1 MARNKELSDLKLI
14 AMAIKRTFQDIPL
27 VDIGKADQQSYLS
40 ALASIRDTGW
50 QDLLKSKRILIIS
63 EAGAGKT
70 YECRAQQKA
79 LWGNGEP
86 AFFLEL
92 SELAKC
98 KLPEMLVSEEE
109 RRLKEWMNSQSDI
122 ATFFLDSIDEL
133 KISQGSFKQAL
144 VNLRKG
150 IFDLLGRARI
160 VITTRP
166 TSFDINLVHEIL
178 KVPPQQ
184 GGDGSG
190 EIFAQIAMHGSTK
203 QKDGKDDE
211 SPPDFRTVALLPL
224 SDEEIMVFAHEQ
236 NIDNPHE
243 LLESLQKNNALEF
256 ARRPQDLIELC
267 EDWRVEKRIR
277 KHAEQVYTN
286 VRIKLKP
293 RDDRQEP
300 CALSM
305 DKAIDGASRLALAML
320 VTRRFTVRHDAA
332 KDTIGDDVAL
342 DPATILSDWNSE
354 EIKVLLERPLFG
366 FANYGRVRFH
376 HRSVVEYLAAKRLSD
391 RRKKGMKAR
400 ALQQLI
406 FAETKGKTIVRPS
419 KRPVAGWLALEESM
433 IFEMLRDHEPAVLL
447 SEGDPESLT
456 TFQRTEALRAYVERY
471 GKGGW
476 RGLEIPQIQ
485 IHRFTSPEMA
495 SEVNCLWNAGIENQ
509 EIREILLDMIGMGQ
523 VSECSDI
530 AYDSA
535 QNSSSSNGERLHA
548 LKALAQLDDPRLEAV
563 VAEIAEKASTLPD
576 TIARGA
582 LYLLFPKHLTA
593 TQFCDILAEIKVKS
607 IDSLRWQLPHL
618 VSEAELNG
626 FALND
631 LRDRLSELLSDGL
644 RWQSIRPHFISNY
657 SHACSALA
665 ATCIRGLKTGQIV
678 DWLQPSAL
686 ALWLC
691 DPNTEHDEVFKQLSQ
706 MLAELP
712 AKYQELLFW
721 TVDTMLQSVH
731 PIDDPWERLYAIAFR
746 DYCFQLD
753 RVRDKNWIESALAD
767 SARSFS
773 DRSMLLEA
781 AIQLTAR
788 QENRDKLIVELKPLV
803 VDRPE
808 LLAMIDKRRAKLF
821 KQDQDC
827 RHWEMEDAK
836 RKKKQERKEKKAY
849 ASWLMLWRE
858 VTEDC
863 DIAFS
868 PEKSENTTWNLWRVM
883 NQAGNEQ
890 WNRRFIETQFDKETA
905 DQLRLALM
913 KQWRNDFPT
922 LPSERPNESRGT
934 TLVRWSQGLAGI
946 YAEAEDPQW
955 ASRLSEK
962 EAQLAARYALMEL
975 NGLPLW
981 LDALVCVHPD
991 KVDPTLGEELTWE
1004 LNSPTDAQRHSMLLQ
1019 SIGYASNNVIKVFL
1033 PRLWNWLKA
1042 NSNVI
1047 CEGEKREGEVRRLK
1061 MVVEIL
1067 VKHGDL
1073 EIRNQIRSIA
1083 KRRLREDIPLSFA
1096 AVWMPALMLLDAQ
1109 QGVDALEKRIEKLI
1123 PEQYSE
1129 ADTWFSILFG
1139 ECDNGLNLNA
1149 PQQFTPDLLLR
1160 LLQLSYRHVRPVEDI
1175 QHDGVDHPD
1184 LRDNAERVRNA
1195 ILMALL
1201 NAKGE
1206 RGWLTKLEI
1215 MDDPL
1220 FKDMKDRILAI
1231 AEERWAEEIDTDIY
1245 DDVQAIDLDTKGEAS
1260 PSTNEAMFNV
1270 MVGRLED
1277 IDELLLSDE
1286 SPRALWAGISVETVM
1301 RQTIARELNN
1311 QANGMYRVNQEAVT
1325 GDEKKTDIRLCSI
1338 ITDHEAVIELK
1349 LADKKYTAKEL
1360 RNRIKNQLVKKYM
1373 APENRRSG
1381 CLLIALAKEKTWKHP
1396 DNNSRIDFS
1405 TLIGLLCEEAKH
1417 IMDKM
1422 GGLHLHVHAFDLRPR
1437 LPIEAKKS
1445 KKRF

>member
-1 MARNKELSDLKLI
+1 
-14 AMAIKRTFQDIPL
+14 MAIKRTFLDIPL
-27 VDIGKADQQSYLS
+27 EDIGKADQQSYLS
-40 ALASIRDTGW
+40 ALGSFRDTGW

-70 YECRAQQKA
+70 YECREQQKA

-98 KLPEMLVSEEE
+98 KLPEMLVGEEE
-109 RRLKEWMNSQSDI
+109 RRLKEWIDAQSDI

-150 IFDLLGRARI
+150 IFDQLGRARI

-166 TSFDINLVHEIL
+166 TSFDINLVREIL

-190 EIFAQIAMHGSTK
+190 EIFAQIAMHGNADK
-203 QKDGKDDE
+203 HNGGNKEQKH
-211 SPPDFRTVALLPL
+211 PVPRTVALLPL
-224 SDEEIMVFAHEQ
+224 SDKQIMEFARGR
-236 NIDNPHE
+236 NVDNPAE
-243 LLESLQKNNALEF
+243 FLEALKKNNAQEF

-277 KHAEQVYTN
+277 KHAEQAYTN
-286 VRIKLKP
+286 IRIKLKP
-293 RDDRQEP
+293 RDDRQES

-342 DPATILSDWNSE
+342 DPVTILSDWNSE

-376 HRSVVEYLAAKRLSD
+376 HRSVAEYLAAKRLSD

-400 ALQQLI
+400 ALKQLI

-419 KRPVAGWLALEESM
+419 KRSVAGWLALEESM
-433 IFEMLRDHEPAVLL
+433 IFELLRDHEPAVML

-456 TFQRTEALRAYVERY
+456 TSQRVEALRAYVERY

-485 IHRFTSPEMA
+485 IHRFASPELA
-495 SEVNCLWNAGIENQ
+495 SEINRLWSAGIENQ
-509 EIREILLDMIGMGQ
+509 EIRELLLDMIGMGLI
-523 VSECSDI
+523 SECSDI

-535 QNSSSSNGERLHA
+535 RNSISSNAERLA
-548 LKALAQLDDPRLEAV
+548 AFKALSQLDDPHLESV
-563 VAEIAEKASTLPD
+563 VSEIVENASTLPD

-582 LYLLFPKHLTA
+582 LYLFFPKHLTA
-593 TQFCDILAEIKVKS
+593 TQFCKILAGIKVKRS
-607 IDSLRWQLPHL
+607 IDMLSWKLTRLI
-618 VSEAELNG
+618 SEAELNG

-631 LRDRLSELLSDGL
+631 FRDRLSELLSDGL
-644 RWQSIRPHFISNY
+644 RWQSIRPHFISD
-657 SHACSALA
+657 HLHGCSALA
-665 ATCIRGLKTGQIV
+665 AACIRGLKTGQIV
-678 DWLQPSAL
+678 DWLQPSVL
-686 ALWLC
+686 AFRLH
-691 DPNTEHDEVFKQLSQ
+691 DPNTEHDEVFKQLGQ

-721 TVDTMLQSVH
+721 TEDTLLQSVH
-731 PIDDPWERLYAIAFR
+731 PIDDPWDRLFAIAFR
-746 DYCFQLD
+746 NYIFQLD
-753 RVRDKNWIESALAD
+753 YVRDKDWIESSLAD
-767 SARSFS
+767 ATRSLA
-773 DRSMLLEA
+773 DRSLLLEA
-781 AIQLTAR
+781 AIRLIVR
-788 QENRDKLIVELKPLV
+788 QEKKYDLIADLIPMIS
-803 VDRPE
+803 DRPE
-808 LLAMIDKRRAKLF
+808 LLAMIEESRDKFAKNDQENRRIEIQDAQR
-821 KQDQDC
+821 KQ
-827 RHWEMEDAK
+827 
-836 RKKKQERKEKKAY
+836 KQERTEKKAF
-849 ASWLMLWRE
+849 ASWVGLWRE

-863 DIAFS
+863 DTAFS
-868 PEKSENTTWNLWRVM
+868 AEKSEYTVWNLWRVM

-890 WNRRFIETQFDKETA
+890 WNRRFIETQFDKKTA

-913 KQWRNDFPT
+913 KQWRNDFST

-934 TLVRWSQGLAGI
+934 TLVRWNQGLAGI

-981 LDALVCVHPD
+981 LDALVRVHPD
-991 KVDPTLGEELTWE
+991 AVDATLGEELTWE
-1004 LNSPTDAQRHSMLLQ
+1004 LNSPTDAQWHSMLLQ
-1019 SIGYASNNVIKVFL
+1019 SIGYASNTVIKVFL

-1073 EIRNQIRSIA
+1073 EIRNQICSIA

-1096 AVWMPALMLLDAQ
+1096 AVWMPALMLLEAKR
-1109 QGVDALEKRIEKLI
+1109 GVDALEKRVEKI
-1123 PEQYSE
+1123 SPAQYSE
-1129 ADTWFSILFG
+1129 VVKWFSILFG
-1139 ECDNGLNLNA
+1139 ERDNGLNLNDS
-1149 PQQFTPDLLLR
+1149 QFTPDLLLR
-1160 LLQLSYRHVRPVEDI
+1160 LLRLSYLHARPTEDI
-1175 QHDGVDHPD
+1175 QHDGAYSPD
-1184 LRDNAERVRNA
+1184 FPDNAERVRNA

-1206 RGWLTKLEI
+1206 KAWLAKLEVVA
-1215 MDDPL
+1215 DPM
-1220 FKDMKDRILAI
+1220 FKNLKDRILAI
-1231 AEERWAEEIDTDIY
+1231 AEERLAEEMDIDDY
-1245 DDVQAIDLDTKGEAS
+1245 AQAIALDKKFDAP

-1270 MVGRLED
+1270 MVSRLED
-1277 IDELLLSDE
+1277 IDELLLSDA
-1286 SPRALWAGISVETVM
+1286 SPRALWAEIAEETVM
-1301 RQTIARELNN
+1301 RRAIARELDI
-1311 QANGMYRVNQEAVT
+1311 QANDMYRVNQEAVT
-1325 GDEKKTDIRLCSI
+1325 GDEKETDIRLHSI
-1338 ITDHEAVIELK
+1338 IPDHEAVIELK
-1349 LADKKYTAKEL
+1349 LANKKYTAKEL
-1360 RNRIKNQLVKKYM
+1360 RNTIKNQLVKKYM
-1373 APENRRSG
+1373 APENRQSG
-1381 CLLIALAKEKTWKHP
+1381 CLLITLAKDKKWKHP
-1396 DNNSRIDFS
+1396 DNDARIDFD
-1405 TLIGLLCEEAKH
+1405 TLIGLLRDEAERV
-1417 IMDKM
+1417 MDSI
-1422 GGLHLHVHAFDLRPR
+1422 GGLRLHVHALDLRPR

>member
-1 MARNKELSDLKLI
+1 MT
-14 AMAIKRTFQDIPL
+14 IKRTFQDIPSE
-27 VDIGKADQQSYLS
+27 DINKADQQSYLS

-70 YECRAQQKA
+70 HECREQQKA
-79 LWGNGEP
+79 LWGKGEP

-98 KLPEMLVSEEE
+98 KLPEMLVGEEE
-109 RRLKEWMNSQSDI
+109 ERLKEWIDSQSDI

-150 IFDLLGRARI
+150 IFDQLGRARI

-178 KVPPQQ
+178 KVPLQQ

-190 EIFAQIAMHGSTK
+190 EIFAQIAMHGSAK
-203 QKDGKDDE
+203 QTDGKDDE

-224 SDEEIMVFAHEQ
+224 SDEDIMVFAHEQ

-243 LLESLQKNNALEF
+243 LLDSLRKNNAQEF

-286 VRIKLKP
+286 IRIKLKP

-300 CALSM
+300 CVLSM

-320 VTRRFTVRHDAA
+320 VTRRFTARHDAA

-376 HRSVVEYLAAKRLSD
+376 HRSVAEYLAAKRLSD
-391 RRKKGMKAR
+391 RRKKGIKAR
-400 ALQQLI
+400 ALKQLI

-433 IFEMLRDHEPAVLL
+433 IFELLRDHEPAVLL

-456 TFQRTEALRAYVERY
+456 TSQRAEALRAYVERY

-485 IHRFTSPEMA
+485 IHRFASPELA
-495 SEVNCLWNAGIENQ
+495 SEINRLWSAGIENQ
-509 EIREILLDMIGMGQ
+509 EIRELLLDMIGMGRI
-523 VSECSDI
+523 SECSDI

-535 QNSSSSNGERLHA
+535 RNSSSSNGERLHA
-548 LKALAQLDDPRLEAV
+548 LKALVQLDDPRLEAV
-563 VAEIAEKASTLPD
+563 VAEIVESASTLPD
-576 TIARGA
+576 RIARGA
-582 LYLLFPKHLTA
+582 LYFLFPKYLTA
-593 TQFCDILAEIKVKS
+593 KQFCKILAEVKVKRD
-607 IDSLRWQLPHL
+607 IDMLSWELTRLI
-618 VSEAELNG
+618 SEAELNC
-626 FALND
+626 FALNE
-631 LRDRLSELLSDGL
+631 LRDLLSELLSDGL
-644 RWQSIRPHFISNY
+644 CWQSIRPHFISNHSY
-657 SHACSALA
+657 ACSALA
-665 ATCIRGLKTGQIV
+665 AACVRGLKTGRIV

-686 ALWLC
+686 ALRLC
-691 DPNTEHDEVFKQLSQ
+691 DPNTEHDEVFKQLGQ
-706 MLAELP
+706 MLADLP
-712 AKYQELLFW
+712 AKYQEQLFW

-746 DYCFQLD
+746 DYSFQLD
-753 RVRDKNWIESALAD
+753 YVRDKDWIESLLTDAARSLAD
-767 SARSFS
+767 RSL
-773 DRSMLLEA
+773 LLEA
-781 AIQLTAR
+781 AIR
-788 QENRDKLIVELKPLV
+788 LIVGQEKKYDLIAGLIPMV
-803 VDRPE
+803 SDRPE
-808 LLAMIDKRRAKLF
+808 LLAMIEESRDKFAKNDQENRRIEIQDAQR
-821 KQDQDC
+821 KQ
-827 RHWEMEDAK
+827 
-836 RKKKQERKEKKAY
+836 KQERTEKKAFE
-849 ASWLMLWRE
+849 SWVGLWRE

-863 DIAFS
+863 DTVFS
-868 PEKSENTTWNLWRVM
+868 AEKSENTAWNLWHVM

-934 TLVRWSQGLAGI
+934 TLVRWNQGLAGI

-962 EAQLAARYALMEL
+962 EAQLAARYVLMEL

-991 KVDPTLGEELTWE
+991 AVDATLGEELTWE
-1004 LNSPTDAQRHSMLLQ
+1004 LNSPTDAQWHSMLLQ
-1019 SIGYASNNVIKVFL
+1019 SIGYAANSVIKVFL
-1033 PRLWNWLKA
+1033 PRLWTWLKA

-1047 CEGEKREGEVRRLK
+1047 CEGEKGEGEVRRLK

-1073 EIRNQIRSIA
+1073 EIRNQICSIA

-1096 AVWMPALMLLDAQ
+1096 AVWMPALMLLDAKR
-1109 QGVDALEKRIEKLI
+1109 GVDALEKRIEKII
-1123 PEQYSE
+1123 PAQYSE
-1129 ADTWFSILFG
+1129 AVTWFGILFG
-1139 ECDNGLNLNA
+1139 ERDNGLNLNDS
-1149 PQQFTPDLLLR
+1149 QFTPDLLLR
-1160 LLQLSYRHVRPVEDI
+1160 LLRLSYLHVRPAEDI
-1175 QHDGVDHPD
+1175 QHDGAYSPD
-1184 LRDNAERVRNA
+1184 SRDNAEWVRNA

-1206 RGWLTKLEI
+1206 KAWLAKLEVVA
-1215 MDDPL
+1215 DPL
-1220 FKDMKDRILAI
+1220 FKNLKGRILAI
-1231 AEERWAEEIDTDIY
+1231 AEERWAEEIDIDIY
-1245 DDVQAIDLDTKGEAS
+1245 DYTQAIALDTKFEAP

-1286 SPRALWAGISVETVM
+1286 SPRALWAGISEETVM
-1301 RQTIARELNN
+1301 RRAIARELNI
-1311 QANGMYRVNQEAVT
+1311 QANDMYSVNQEAVT
-1325 GDEKKTDIRLCSI
+1325 GDEKETDIRLHSI
-1338 ITDHEAVIELK
+1338 ISDHEAVIELK
-1349 LADKKYTAKEL
+1349 LANKKYTAKAL
-1360 RNRIKNQLVKKYM
+1360 RNTIENQLVKKYM
-1373 APENRRSG
+1373 APENRQSG
-1381 CLLIALAKEKTWKHP
+1381 CFLITLAKDKKWKHP
-1396 DNNSRIDFS
+1396 DRDSRIDFG
-1405 TLIGLLCEEAKH
+1405 TLIELLRDEAQR
-1417 IMDKM
+1417 IMNNV
-1422 GGLHLHVHAFDLRPR
+1422 GGLRLHVHALDLRPR